1 VLVFALGAA
10 CGGGGG
16 EKTTGRA
23 RAAGRGRVTT
33 ARPGSTTTTTTTP
46 TTPSTDTGK
55 PVARPA
61 SDGVS
66 PPAVVDRGTDSV
78 AVARSLAEYGRWL
91 EWHDPDPALVDRAYT
106 SGSELAN
113 NMVRTVVE
121 MRRVRKRV
129 QEVDRAPLD
138 FVVVSELANVVSFRV
153 TERLARRD
161 VVDLAGHT
169 LRHAGPA
176 IERYV
181 VIMMRPETDAAWRL
195 LTVERRGPPIEVRL

>member
-1 VLVFALGAA
+1 MLVFALGAA

-23 RAAGRGRVTT
+23 RAAERGRVTT
-33 ARPGSTTTTTTTP
+33 ARPGST

>member
-1 VLVFALGAA
+1 M
-10 CGGGGG
+10 
-16 EKTTGRA
+16 
-23 RAAGRGRVTT
+23 
-33 ARPGSTTTTTTTP
+33 
-46 TTPSTDTGK
+46 
-55 PVARPA
+55 
-61 SDGVS
+61 
-66 PPAVVDRGTDSV
+66 DRGTDSV

-91 EWHDPDPALVDRAYT
+91 EWHDPDPALVDRAYA
-106 SGSELAN
+106 SGSDLAH

-181 VIMMRPETDAAWRL
+181 VIMMRPETEAAWRL